1 MLTPLPKP
9 EILSM
14 NIISENLRYIKEAG
28 NDEEYHKAREA
39 IAAAQTAIL
48 PIAREVFA
56 RMKAEKESNV

>member
-28 NDEEYHKAREA
+28 NDEEYYKAREA
-39 IAAAQTAIL
+39 IAEAQKAIL
-48 PIAREVFA
+48 PIAGEVFA
-56 RMKAEKESNV
+56 RMKAEKDANV